1 MTSACAGYNSAM
13 PTPAYLTGQLLIAMP
28 ALADP
33 HFSHA
38 LVLVC
43 KHDADGAL
51 GVIVNRA
58 SDYTL
63 GQVLRQMD
71 IGCENAE
78 LSAQSV
84 LVGGPVSPENG
95 FVLHDDGSAWGASLP
110 IGDGLVLTSSRD
122 VLEAMALGEGP
133 PRSLVTLGYAGWGA
147 GQLEEELLANSWLNV
162 KADAELLFL
171 LPFAQRWQAAAGRLG
186 VDPSRLTDYSG
197 RA

>member
-1 MTSACAGYNSAM
+1 M
-13 PTPAYLTGQLLIAMP
+13 PNPVYLTGHLLIAMP

-38 LVLVC
+38 LVLIC

-51 GVIVNRA
+51 GVIVNRQ

-71 IGCENAE
+71 IGCENAQ
-78 LSAQSV
+78 LSAQPV
-84 LVGGPVSPENG
+84 LVGGPVNPENG

-110 IGDGLVLTSSRD
+110 IGEGLVLTSSRD
-122 VLEAMALGEGP
+122 VLEAMARGDGP
-133 PRSLVTLGYAGWGA
+133 PRSLVALGYAGWGA
-147 GQLEEELLANSWLNV
+147 GQLEEELLANSWLTV
-162 KADAELLFL
+162 KADAELLYL
-171 LPFAQRWQAAAGRLG
+171 LPYGQRWQAAAGRLG
-186 VDPSRLTDYSG
+186 VDPARLTDYSG